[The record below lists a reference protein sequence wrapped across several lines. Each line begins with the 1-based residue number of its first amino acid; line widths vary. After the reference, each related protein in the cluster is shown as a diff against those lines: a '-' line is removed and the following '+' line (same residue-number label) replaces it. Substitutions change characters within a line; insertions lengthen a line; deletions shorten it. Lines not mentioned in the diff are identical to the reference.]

1 MKKLLV
7 ITGPTAT
14 GKTALGLELAEK
26 YNGEIVSADSRQ
38 VYKYMDIGTGKDTTH
53 FQWGLDLVLP
63 NQQFSASDFATYAK
77 KVLEDIWSRGKLPIL
92 VGGTGLYI
100 KEVLHPSE
108 TLHIPP
114 NQELRSMNYDLKNLQ
129 KQLQK
134 VNLEKWEKMNNSD
147 RNNPRRLI
155 RAIEVAGVR
164 DSGQARMT
172 ADCLIIGLTAS
183 KEILDARIEKRVD
196 DRISAG
202 MDKEKEKLAALGYF
216 PNAFGYKEKT
226 VEEWKLHEKQYAK
239 RQMLY
244 LKKYLPKT
252 IWFDISHINEVF
264 DLVASW
270 YSNSDGNG
278 KGKK

>member
-1 MKKLLV
+1 MNKLLI

-26 YNGEIVSADSRQ
+26 FNGEIISADSRQ

-63 NQQFSASDFATYAK
+63 NQQFNASDFVVYAQ
-77 KVLEDIWSRGKLPIL
+77 KVLDDIWSRGKLPII

-100 KEVLHPSE
+100 KELLYPSA

-114 NQELRSMNYDLKNLQ
+114 NYELRDKYYELWELQ
-129 KQLQK
+129 KMLQ
-134 VNLEKWEKMNNSD
+134 EKDESKWLKMNNSD

-155 RAIEVAGVR
+155 RAIEVGGIKKDPIATLQDDV
-164 DSGQARMT
+164 
-172 ADCLIIGLTAS
+172 LIIGLTAA
-183 KEILDARIEKRVD
+183 KGILDKRIEKRVD
-196 DRISAG
+196 ERIAAGIDR
-202 MDKEKEKLAALGYF
+202 EREKLREMGYF

-239 RQMLY
+239 RQILY
-244 LKKYLPKT
+244 LQKYLPET
-252 IWFDISHINEVF
+252 IWINISQTDKVF
-264 DLVASW
+264 DLVATW
-270 YSNSDGNG
+270 YSNHNDPKQS
-278 KGKK
+278 